1 MLDSN
6 SFKVTVKLAE
16 GFTSVTPE
24 PEVQLAFQGVGS
36 HSLTPWVVK
45 PGQRFHY
52 KLPALV
58 DPDEVEVSL
67 GVDRQGSQL
76 ANCDC
81 YEYRGGSHRLS
92 LKLPSD
98 WPEDAASET
107 LLVFLSHGTESSIY
121 HVPVTVVFS
130 RARISRT
137 QGPSVRASKATREIL
152 SSVWADS
159 PDFTELEGEIDLSGS
174 ARREVDPAQCL
185 PIYAKTDSAGHINLM
200 FNHPIALKV
209 DKEDL
214 MAEVL
219 NSGAIQV

>member
-81 YEYRGGSHRLS
+81 YEYLH
-92 LKLPSD
+92 K
-98 WPEDAASET
+98 
-107 LLVFLSHGTESSIY
+107 H
-121 HVPVTVVFS
+121 
-130 RARISRT
+130 
-137 QGPSVRASKATREIL
+137 
-152 SSVWADS
+152 
-159 PDFTELEGEIDLSGS
+159 
-174 ARREVDPAQCL
+174 
-185 PIYAKTDSAGHINLM
+185 
-200 FNHPIALKV
+200 
-209 DKEDL
+209 
-214 MAEVL
+214 
-219 NSGAIQV
+219 NSGTQTRWMTGLVAMTVFAATTI